1 MCIRD
6 RTETPADVQPSPV
19 LSQIGGAWP
28 LDGRQVGVVVGESVD
43 EKELDALVQGIH
55 GAGMVPLVI
64 APKGGP
70 VAGEIVAQRTYLTA
84 ASIELDAVVVASPA
98 APAADA
104 APSLDQKAGAADS
117 EAVDPRVVKVLQ
129 EMWRHS
135 KAILALEPAEAV
147 LAAAQVS
154 GKGVESAADG
164 ASAVSRLTELL
175 PAHRVWER
183 FPTTGPVSYT
193 HLTLPTTPYV

>member
-1 MCIRD
+1 M
-6 RTETPADVQPSPV
+6 
-19 LSQIGGAWP
+19 
-28 LDGRQVGVVVGESVD
+28 
-43 EKELDALVQGIH
+43 
-55 GAGMVPLVI
+55 
-64 APKGGP
+64 
-70 VAGEIVAQRTYLTA
+70 AQRTYLTA

-175 PAHRVWER
+175 PAHRVWDR
-183 FPTTGPVSYT
+183 FPTTGR
-193 HLTLPTTPYV
+193 LAD

>member
-1 MCIRD
+1 M
-6 RTETPADVQPSPV
+6 

-164 ASAVSRLTELL
+164 AAAVAALKQLL
-175 PAHRVWER
+175 PAHRVWDR
-183 FPTTGPVSYT
+183 FPTTGR
-193 HLTLPTTPYV
+193 LAD